1 MVFFTVKKP
10 LKRLTR
16 FISAGLPTGVFPCW
30 AICGAT
36 LLLWSISLAARGQ
49 DIPSGFKVDRYAQI
63 WEHNPFTL
71 MKPAAPERQASAFE
85 KLFLTSWLNNGGKEV
100 VLVQN
105 SETNEVQR
113 ITTAPNQNNLHLVE
127 MHQNPN
133 PQLVEAVISDGKE
146 QGTVKFRFDAQP
158 NTGQPPLAAA
168 GQDTP
173 QNQAGGSPSAVPA
186 GLPSPGPTLPM
197 SRLHPGL
204 RKYHTEGQPGPNS
217 ARKGPPRKNL
227 TPDQVPA
234 Q

>member
-1 MVFFTVKKP
+1 MVFFIVKKP

-16 FISAGLPTGVFPCW
+16 FIFVGLPTGVFPFGPV
-30 AICGAT
+30 CGAA
-36 LLLWSISLAARGQ
+36 LLLCSILLGAPGQ
-49 DIPSGFKVDRYAQI
+49 DIPSGFKIDRYAQI

-71 MKPAAPERQASAFE
+71 MKPAAPERPPSAFE
-85 KLFLTSWLNNGGKEV
+85 KLFLTSWLNNGGEEV

-127 MHQNPN
+127 MHRNPN

-146 QGTVKFRFDAQP
+146 QGTVKFRFDGQP
-158 NTGQPPLAAA
+158 STGQPPFAAA
-168 GQDTP
+168 GQDSV
-173 QNQAGGSPSAVPA
+173 QSQAGGSPEAVPTA
-186 GLPSPGPTLPM
+186 LPSPAATPPM

-204 RKYHTEGQPGPNS
+204 RKYHTEGQPRPKS

-227 TPDQVPA
+227 PDQVPA

>member
-1 MVFFTVKKP
+1 MVFFKVKKA
-10 LKRLTR
+10 LKRFIETDFGSFGLATR
-16 FISAGLPTGVFPCW
+16 VFSHCFR
-30 AICGAT
+30 CGAA
-36 LLLWSISLAARGQ
+36 LLLWSISFNARAQ

-71 MKPAAPERQASAFE
+71 MKPVAPERQVSPFE
-85 KLFLTSWLNNGGKEV
+85 KLFLTSWLNNGGEEM

-113 ITTAPNQNNLHLVE
+113 ITAAPNQNNLHLVE
-127 MHQNPN
+127 MHQNQD

-158 NTGQPPLAAA
+158 SLPVA
-168 GQDTP
+168 GQDST
-173 QNQAGGSPSAVPA
+173 QTQAASNPTAAATPA

-217 ARKGPPRKNL
+217 VRKGPPRKSL
-227 TPDQVPA
+227 TPNPVPA